1 MRNRRELITL
11 LGGAAAGWPLAAHAQ
26 QAANETPMPTIGFL
40 GPGSAAGF
48 VPLVE
53 GFRQGLGATGFVEG
67 RTIAVEYRWADNQL
81 DRLRAL
87 AGELVAQ
94 RVALIVT
101 GSATAAALA
110 AKAATST
117 IPIVFAVGADPVKFG
132 LVASMNRPGGNIT
145 GVSFLAN
152 TLLAKQL
159 QLLRGL
165 SVGSGVL
172 GLLVNPS
179 NPNAAS
185 DSGMALAAAASLP
198 LKLHVVHTV
207 AERDFDAAFDDLR
220 RAQAT
225 AVLVF
230 PDSLFIDARGPLVEL
245 AARHKLPVLYPD
257 RSFVE
262 AGGLMS
268 YGSSR
273 PDGYRQAGVYAG
285 RILRGEK
292 PGDLPVIQAS
302 KFELVI
308 NLKASNALGFDLPPT
323 LLALADEVIE

>member
-1 MRNRRELITL
+1 VRRRQFITL
-11 LGGAAAGWPLAAHAQ
+11 LGGAAAWPLAARAQ
-26 QAANETPMPTIGFL
+26 QAPNETAIPTIGFL
-40 GPGSAAGF
+40 GPGSANGF
-48 VPLVE
+48 VALLD

-67 RTIAVEYRWADNQL
+67 STVGIEYRWADNQL
-81 DRLRAL
+81 DRLPAL
-87 AGELVAQ
+87 AGELVAR

-117 IPIVFAVGADPVKFG
+117 IPIVFALGGDPVKFG

-165 SVGSGVL
+165 SAGSGVF
-172 GLLVNPS
+172 GLRVNPG

-185 DSGMALAAAASLP
+185 DSEMAQAAAASL
-198 LKLHVVHTV
+198 KVQVVHAV
-207 AERDFDAAFDDLR
+207 AERDFDAVFDDLR
-220 RAQAT
+220 RTQAS

-230 PDSLFIDARGPLVEL
+230 PDALFIDARRPLTEV

-285 RILRGEK
+285 RILRGEN

-308 NLKASNALGFDLPPT
+308 NLNASKALGFDLPPT